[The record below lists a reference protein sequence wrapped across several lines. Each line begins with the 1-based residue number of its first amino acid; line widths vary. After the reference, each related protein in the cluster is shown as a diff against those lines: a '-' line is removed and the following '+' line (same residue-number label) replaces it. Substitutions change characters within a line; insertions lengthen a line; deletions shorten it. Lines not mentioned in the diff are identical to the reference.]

1 MRKDE
6 CMINHKTNGAY
17 SQLVDHYQTTLQLI
31 ARPDDFRFRCVFLQ
45 NRFQGNTTYPTYT
58 ITHTHTGRPQRKYLS
73 EISSFRL

>member
-31 ARPDDFRFRCVFLQ
+31 ARPDDFRLRCVFLQ

-58 ITHTHTGRPQRKYLS
+58 ITHTHTECPQRKYLS